1 MSADLLWKRDQY
13 QLLDFGN
20 GRKLERFGAVV
31 LDRPSPAA
39 DHETP
44 ADQTQW
50 TQATVQLGKERSRAG
65 SAQDIPDKWAVA
77 FDSIRLQLR
86 VTPMGHVGLFPEH
99 AFNWRWL
106 VDHTEAVDNPLK
118 RRRLLN
124 LFAYTG
130 GATLVMAARGWES
143 VHVDASAPSVAW
155 ARHNAQLSELA
166 DAPIR
171 WLVEDARQFAA
182 RELRRGRQYDAIV
195 LDPPSYG
202 HGPKGKAWHIDR
214 DLPAL
219 LADCCQL
226 LEPGGRIV
234 LTGHSQSIPHNC
246 PNISD
251 LLEAS
256 GHRQV
261 ESESGRL
268 KLFDLNQRSLD
279 CGWYYRVSSKY

>member
-1 MSADLLWKRDQY
+1 MSADLLWERDQY

-20 GRKLERFGAVV
+20 GRKLEQFGSVV

-39 DHETP
+39 RYESP
-44 ADQTQW
+44 ASPLLW
-50 TQATVQLGKERSRAG
+50 TQATMQLGQDRSPSNSVQEIRDDWMV
-65 SAQDIPDKWAVA
+65 S
-77 FDSIRLQLR
+77 FDSMRLQLR

-106 VDHTEAVDNPLK
+106 IDRTETVDRPMKL
-118 RRRLLN
+118 RRLLN

-130 GATLVMAARGWES
+130 GATLIMAAHGWEA

-155 ARHNAQLSELA
+155 ARNNAQISGLA

-182 RELRRGRQYDAIV
+182 RELRRGRRYDAIV

-214 DLPAL
+214 DLPML
-219 LADCCQL
+219 LVNCCQL
-226 LEPGGRIV
+226 LERGGRIV
-234 LTGHSQSIPHNC
+234 LTGHSESIAQNC
-246 PNISD
+246 PD
-251 LLEAS
+251 MVELLEAA

-261 ESESGRL
+261 EAESGPM
-268 KLFDLNQRSLD
+268 KLFDLHQRPLD
-279 CGWYYRVSSKY
+279 CGWYYRVSSRR